1 MNPQKRTGWY
11 LLLFF
16 ISFYFMLSI
25 GHFGGDGYEDYLTA
39 ESIVLD
45 GNIYL
50 YDNPEDPDELQ
61 YDLAAGT
68 KTKDGKI
75 SKSRGGLGVSLLLT
89 PFYATGH
96 ALAAFFKNIPH
107 DYVTM
112 MLVSFANPFFSALSC
127 LLIFVIAQQMNF
139 SRSISIALSFIYG
152 LSTMSPV
159 YTRTGFGEP
168 AMVLLLLLSI
178 SVLFKYKVT
187 RKVRYLP
194 VAAFLIICMVFTATS
209 SVIFVPCFLFY
220 LIWIIYSSG
229 EKAAY
234 KAGGLALF
242 LSVLTIGAAG
252 IGFYN
257 YTIYGSPLAFGA
269 VNAMAMGKKM
279 VAPPHILKGLY
290 YYLLSPGK
298 SFILF
303 NLPIIL
309 GVVALV
315 RTKREEK
322 KEVTLFILIFIINL
336 LFFARSFRRGSLF
349 SWGPR
354 YLLPSVPLLVLLIGY
369 YIERFRS
376 LASKIT
382 VWVLSIAGFLIVL
395 PCMFINQSKFYFFV
409 TEKLGLDEYLI
420 NFIPDLSP
428 IKGAWCM
435 FASRISQGLGGA
447 GFTFVFEPDYRLVEP
462 ITASMDQYNYIDIW
476 FVKVTELAPSFSPF
490 VYAVIIGLGAAAII
504 SAYKIFKVK

>member
-1 MNPQKRTGWY
+1 MNLEKRTGWY

-16 ISFYFMLSI
+16 MSFYCMLSI

-50 YDNPEDPDELQ
+50 YDNPEDTDELQ
-61 YDLAAGT
+61 YDLSAGT

-75 SKSRGGLGVSLLLT
+75 SKSRGGLGVPLLLA

-96 ALAAFFKNIPH
+96 ALSAFFKNIPH

-112 MLVSFANPFFSALSC
+112 MLVSFANPVFLALSC

-139 SRSISIALSFIYG
+139 SRSISVILSFIYG
-152 LSTMSPV
+152 LSTMTPV
-159 YTRTGFGEP
+159 YVRTGFSEP
-168 AMVLLLLLSI
+168 AMILLLLLAI

-187 RKVRYLP
+187 RRVRYLP
-194 VAAFLIICMVFTATS
+194 VAAFLIVYMVFTATS
-209 SVIFVPCFLFY
+209 SVIFVPCLLLY
-220 LIWIIYSSG
+220 LIWIICAS
-229 EKAAY
+229 EKKIAD
-234 KAGGLALF
+234 KTKNLALF
-242 LSVLTIGAAG
+242 VSILAIGAIG

-257 YTIYGSPLAFGA
+257 YIIYGSPLAIGA
-269 VNAMAMGKKM
+269 VNVVATGKKM
-279 VAPPHILKGLY
+279 VAPSHILKGLY

-298 SFILF
+298 SLLIF

-309 GVVALV
+309 GFVALA
-315 RTKREEK
+315 RTPREGR

-336 LFFARSFRRGSLF
+336 LFFVRSFRRGSLF

-354 YLLPSVPLLVLLIGY
+354 YLMPSVPLLVLLIGY
-369 YIERFRS
+369 YIETFKS
-376 LASKIT
+376 LTAKIA
-382 VWVLSIAGFLIVL
+382 VWGLSIAGFLIVL

-428 IKGAWCM
+428 IKGAWYM
-435 FASRISQGLGGA
+435 FASRIHQGFGGT

-462 ITASMDQYNYIDIW
+462 ITSSMDQYNYIDIW
-476 FVKVTELAPSFSPF
+476 FVKIAELSPSFSPF
-490 VYAVIIGLGAAAII
+490 IYVVFIFLALMAGV
-504 SAYKIFKVK
+504 SAYKLCRMR